1 MSTQLPDKL
10 TPLNADTAAKAL
22 ASAYKKV
29 TGRAAS
35 KKILSLL
42 VSQSSLETGNWQWIH
57 NYNFGN
63 DKWDGREEFFQV
75 YSVGDDPTDPG
86 AKYTAHK
93 TAEDGAIR
101 YINVLKRRPHWWEGL
116 QSADPKTFI
125 KKLSTP
131 PVYFTADPTRYYN
144 SLMKEI
150 EENAKIVAKY
160 SAKAWPYLLTAAIAG
175 VGSFFAAK
183 KYRT

>member
-1 MSTQLPDKL
+1 MSMQLPDKL
-10 TPLNADTAAKAL
+10 TPLTADVATKAL
-22 ASAYKKV
+22 ADGYKIV
-29 TGRAAS
+29 TGNTPS

-42 VSQSSLETGNWQWIH
+42 VSQSSLETGNWQLMH

-63 DKWDGREEFFQV
+63 DKWNGREEYWQR

-93 TAEDGAIR
+93 TPAEGARR
-101 YINVLKRRPHWWEGL
+101 YIEVLKGRTHWWAGL
-116 QSADPKTFI
+116 QSKDPKTFI
-125 KKLSTP
+125 KNLSTP

-150 EENAKIVAKY
+150 AENREVVSKY
-160 SAKAWPYLLTAAIAG
+160 AAKAWPYMATASIAG
-175 VGSFFAAK
+175 IVSYLIAK
-183 KYRT
+183 KLKT